1 MIFFVQGFLHGSMK
15 IGECSLKQWLPINHI
30 AELVAIKFEVVHPGN
45 GQLDPRYREHY
56 AIKKF
61 LDDTSLEPSVDGK
74 PLRFDFQGSSAEPEG
89 PHYERAGTWFLH
101 ARVRLRDDRNF
112 SDLLADRL
120 PRQEASLKA
129 ASLITY
135 ACEDV
140 SGEGSEHPGTLQVQ
154 ILLHGKSG
162 RGIRRGTVEAW
173 LPLGD
178 EIEDLVIEPI
188 HGNDEVRMREA
199 DDDIENRTPNPVHDA
214 GSQTSVGSRSTS
226 ARRASATGSR
236 SSDQTLRL

>member
-1 MIFFVQGFLHGSMK
+1 MFFETV
-15 IGECSLKQWLPINHI
+15 
-30 AELVAIKFEVVHPGN
+30 VANKPHSRVGGDQFEEVHPGN
-45 GQLDPRYREHY
+45 GQLDQRYREHY

-74 PLRFDFQGSSAEPEG
+74 PLRFDFQGSSAEPER

-135 ACEDV
+135 ACDDV
-140 SGEGSEHPGTLQVQ
+140 SEEVSEHPGTMQVH
-154 ILLHGKSG
+154 L
-162 RGIRRGTVEAW
+162 VAW
-173 LPLGD
+173 R
-178 EIEDLVIEPI
+178 
-188 HGNDEVRMREA
+188 VRERY
-199 DDDIENRTPNPVHDA
+199 
-214 GSQTSVGSRSTS
+214 STRHCGGM
-226 ARRASATGSR
+226 AASWR
-236 SSDQTLRL
+236 